1 MLKISPTGSHNRKP
15 VRWILSLAIVG
26 ALILVA
32 APAYADV
39 GPKPT
44 MNFIFVYQIA
54 PVAIVGGEQIEC
66 QDVACTTN
74 HPLQELGPQRFVCQ
88 SGGCSSMAYGY
99 SPYHKLV
106 IRFADRTRESNIF
119 QMSGFSGDFAVT
131 VHEQDLSVRQTYTA
145 ASIFDPV
152 RVILFFPIALVS
164 TVFVELVVALIYLLV
179 RKLPLRILLWVL
191 VGNLLS
197 VPVVWFVIPFLGLE
211 PTPTTLL
218 SELFA
223 VVFEAL
229 FIYLFSRKRVSLSGI
244 VILSLIM
251 NAASYL
257 IGLFASIVFKL
268 G

>member
-1 MLKISPTGSHNRKP
+1 MLKITSTRSHNRKP
-15 VRWILSLAIVG
+15 VRWILPLAIVG
-26 ALILVA
+26 ALMLVV

-44 MNFIFVYQIA
+44 MNFIFAYQIA
-54 PVAIVGGEQIEC
+54 PVAIVGGEQMEC
-66 QDVACTTN
+66 QDQACTTS

-106 IRFADRTRESNIF
+106 IQFADRTRESNIF
-119 QMSGFSGDFAVT
+119 KMSGFSGDFAVT
-131 VHEQDLSVRQTYTA
+131 VHAQDLSVRQTFTST
-145 ASIFDPV
+145 SIFDPV
-152 RVILFFPIALVS
+152 RVVLFFPIALVS
-164 TVFVELVVALIYLLV
+164 TVLIELVVALVYLLV
-179 RKLPLRILLWVL
+179 RKLPLQILLWVL

-229 FIYLFSRKRVSLSGI
+229 FVYWLSRKRISLGGI
-244 VILSLIM
+244 AILSLLM

-257 IGLFASIVFKL
+257 IGLLASIVFKL